1 MSDTHMISVIIPFYN
16 EEGSLPLLLEQL
28 QKVVKELPY
37 DYELIFVN
45 DGSTDSGSV
54 NIENAQNDNKKIH
67 LFTHRK
73 QFGKGKALATGFL
86 HSKGDIIIFI
96 DADLQNDPKDLP
108 KFIEKIALGYEFV
121 NGYRKIRNDGFDK
134 TLPSKIY
141 NTLVNSLFSL
151 PIHDINCGFKAMKR
165 EVLDSI
171 QLYGDNYRI
180 LPILAKYEGFRITEI
195 EVLHHARRYGS
206 SKYGAARLLFG
217 LFDMLT
223 YFFLLRFLE
232 KPLHFFG
239 VIGSFFL
246 MLGSIILGYL
256 AIERIFFQ
264 EMLYRRPILFL
275 GMLLVVVG
283 VQIITTG
290 FIGEL
295 IVYLHKKKSNL

>member
-1 MSDTHMISVIIPFYN
+1 MSDTNMISIIIPFYN
-16 EEGSLPLLLEQL
+16 EEGSLPLFLEEL
-28 QKVVKELPY
+28 QKVMEELSY
-37 DYELIFVN
+37 HHELIFVN
-45 DGSTDSGSV
+45 DGSTDSGSMI
-54 NIENAQNDNKKIH
+54 IENARNENKRIH
-67 LFTHRK
+67 LYTHRK
-73 QFGKGKALATGFL
+73 RFGKGKTLATGFL
-86 HSKGDIIIFI
+86 HSKGDIAVFI

-195 EVLHHARRYGS
+195 EVLHHPRKYGS

-246 MLGSIILGYL
+246 MLGSIILSYL

-275 GMLLVVVG
+275 GMLLIVVG

-295 IVYLHKKKSNL
+295 IVYLYKKKSNL

>member
-1 MSDTHMISVIIPFYN
+1 MNTSQTISVIVPFYN
-16 EEGSLPLLLEQL
+16 EEESLTLFLEQVE
-28 QKVVKELPY
+28 KVVKELSY
-37 DYELIFVN
+37 DYELVFAN
-45 DGSTDSGSV
+45 DGSTDNGPV
-54 NIENAQNDNKKIH
+54 IVEAAQNKNNKIH
-67 LFTHRK
+67 LYSHRK
-73 QFGKGKALATGFL
+73 RSGKGRALATGFL

-121 NGYRKIRNDGFDK
+121 NGYRKVRNDGVDK

-141 NTLVNSLFSL
+141 NTVVSNLFSL
-151 PIHDINCGFKAMKR
+151 HIHDINCGFKAMKR

-180 LPILAKYEGFRITEI
+180 LPILAKHEGFRITEVEI
-195 EVLHHARRYGS
+195 LHHPREFGA
-206 SKYGAARLLFG
+206 SKYGASRLLFG

-239 VIGSFFL
+239 VIGTLFL
-246 MLGSIILGYL
+246 VFGSIILGYL
-256 AIERIFFQ
+256 AVERIFFQ

-295 IVYLHKKKSNL
+295 IVFLHKKKDNS